1 MTEIKYFNGRFRSAD
16 EVSQSK
22 FGEIN
27 CFICETVNEDFPFRG
42 TPTEMAND
50 ALVHLG
56 VYSEFF
62 PVIIYSEEGIDG
74 KGRYTTSVTFEAVK
88 NHF

>member
-27 CFICETVNEDFPFRG
+27 CLICETVNEDFPFRG
-42 TPTEMAND
+42 TNAHRN
-50 ALVHLG
+50 
-56 VYSEFF
+56 
-62 PVIIYSEEGIDG
+62 G
-74 KGRYTTSVTFEAVK
+74 K
-88 NHF
+88 

>member
-1 MTEIKYFNGRFRSAD
+1 
-16 EVSQSK
+16 
-22 FGEIN
+22 
-27 CFICETVNEDFPFRG
+27 
-42 TPTEMAND
+42 MAND

>member
-1 MTEIKYFNGRFRSAD
+1 MLKIEYLNGRFLSAD
-16 EVSQSK
+16 ELNSDGLRQNGFV
-22 FGEIN
+22 
-27 CFICETVNEDFPFRG
+27 CEATNEGFPFRG
-42 TPTEMAND
+42 TPTKMAND

-62 PVIIYSEEGIDG
+62 PIIIYSKEGIDD